1 MSRLHKSLNYSRNR
15 IYFVQSCINRSF
27 VYLQLRLSSYRCN
40 IRTFILD
47 SSVNEARN
55 SLTLN
60 LAFARKIVRSKV
72 NEILLCASRSYQF
85 FFLEFN
91 EKENCLFLSLSG
103 SLPRFMRLMLI
114 SLTISFICSFL
125 LPSRF
130 FFFFNMHPS

>member
-85 FFLEFN
+85 FFFFSRIQRKRKLFFLFFLWLSPPIHAFN
-91 EKENCLFLSLSG
+91 ANLAHDFILMLLSASFSFLFL
-103 SLPRFMRLMLI
+103 F
-114 SLTISFICSFL
+114 
-125 LPSRF
+125 
-130 FFFFNMHPS
+130 